1 MRQKICQ
8 FIAIY
13 LTAVTLSM
21 TFAHLLEMP
30 RKMQYD
36 QSLYRAVQ
44 HSLYLYFAWVGSIAE
59 VAAVI
64 FLIILCVLLRRNG
77 RAFRLTLV
85 ATVCVAAGLAVWFLR
100 VNTANAQMAQWTTLP
115 LPENWTA
122 VRRQWEYG
130 HAMSAVLDLIGFG
143 TLLASVVFPGS
154 SES

>member
-13 LTAVTLSM
+13 LTALTLSI

-36 QSLYRAVQ
+36 QSLYVAMQ

-59 VAAVI
+59 VSAVV
-64 FLIILCVLLRRNG
+64 FLIILCVLLRRNR

-85 ATVCVAAGLAVWFLR
+85 ATVCITAGLAVWFLL
-100 VNTANAQMAQWTTLP
+100 VNTANAEMAQWGNLP
-115 LPENWTA
+115 LPENWDD

-130 HAMSAVLDLIGFG
+130 HAISAALDLIGFG
-143 TLLASVVFPGS
+143 ALVASVVFPGR
-154 SES
+154 